1 MYITGNTAALESTVS
16 SKAYKVFLAL
26 CQYANNQT
34 RECFVSRN
42 TLARQCGISLSGVIR
57 SLRELVNEGLIAV
70 ISRFCE
76 NGRQTSNRY
85 TILDCP
91 QLRMNTAQKSSSV
104 KSQKQQGKVRLFPID
119 SAAAQL
125 PALACRIYSFLTSLA
140 GRVRECS
147 VSRKTI
153 ADACGVASS
162 TVTKSLSL
170 LCREGFLHRIRQTRW
185 AKYGH
190 HGTRA
195 NLFVLT
201 SPCRK
206 LSSTALR
213 RMIAASLLTLH
224 IAYRLPAKNREQRR
238 ASASKLPHFLRK
250 IGNHPAL
257 FSLTPSPCAQM
268 TPQGTNVLTKVTVNQ
283 TGIDRSISED
293 RWKNIQSLFMRPGW
307 PVMYGFRHGR
317 TPEIGGCPFPSD
329 FLSGLPE
336 AYQEGVK
343 KL

>member
-76 NGRQTSNRY
+76 DGRQTSNRY
-85 TILDCP
+85 SILDCP
-91 QLRMNTAQKSSSV
+91 QLHMNV
-104 KSQKQQGKVRLFPID
+104 KQDVSFIRAKHQEKVRLFPLD
-119 SAAAQL
+119 PAVVKL
-125 PALACRIYSFLTSLA
+125 PALACRIYSFLASLA
-140 GRVRECS
+140 GRRRECS

-153 ADACGVASS
+153 ADACGIALA
-162 TVTKSLSL
+162 TVTKNLSL
-170 LCREGFLHRIRQTRW
+170 LCREGFLQRIRQTRW
-185 AKYGH
+185 AKYGN

-195 NLFVLT
+195 NLFRLT
-201 SPCRK
+201 SPGTGK
-206 LSSTALR
+206 LSGSALLR
-213 RMIAASLLTLH
+213 IIMASMLAAQ
-224 IAYRLPAKNREQRR
+224 RLSPVKNRAQRR
-238 ASASKLPHFLRK
+238 ALASEFPRCLRK
-250 IGNHPAL
+250 ARSCFPL
-257 FSLTPSPCAQM
+257 CSLTPSPCAPL
-268 TPQGTNVLTKVTVNQ
+268 TPQGTNVLTKAANNR
-283 TGIDRSISED
+283 TGKDRSIPED
-293 RWKNIQSLFMRPGW
+293 RWKNIQFRFMRPGW

>member
-85 TILDCP
+85 SILDCP
-91 QLRMNTAQKSSSV
+91 QLHMNV
-104 KSQKQQGKVRLFPID
+104 KQDVSFIRAKHQEKVRLFPLD
-119 SAAAQL
+119 PAVVKL
-125 PALACRIYSFLTSLA
+125 PALACRIYSFLASLA
-140 GRVRECS
+140 GRRRECS

-153 ADACGVASS
+153 ADACGIALA
-162 TVTKSLSL
+162 TVTKNLSL
-170 LCREGFLHRIRQTRW
+170 LCREGFLQRIRQTRW
-185 AKYGH
+185 AKYGN

-329 FLSGLPE
+329 ISSGLPE